1 MLPFSNEKA
10 SVGELHGLGAHQS
23 VHMTCCTARAG
34 QTVQAPL
41 CAAQHPLGCTFGLG
55 TMLNQALCLFDKTP
69 LRPHRRAGEGL
80 RSAPAAVPSSS
91 RTGGSLLSALMQS
104 GCWVPTGSPHG
115 AVGVGGRR
123 DCVLCCSLCQ
133 TAPAIP
139 LHGREK
145 DFGLYS

>member
-1 MLPFSNEKA
+1 MRKLQLESCMGWVRTSQCIRPVA
-10 SVGELHGLGAHQS
+10 RPGL
-23 VHMTCCTARAG
+23 R
-34 QTVQAPL
+34 QTGQAPL
-41 CAAQHPLGCTFGLG
+41 CAAQHALGCTFGLG

-69 LRPHRRAGEGL
+69 LRPHRRAGERL
-80 RSAPAAVPSSS
+80 RSAPATVPSSS
-91 RTGGSLLSALMQS
+91 RTGGSLLSALMQP

-123 DCVLCCSLCQ
+123 DCVLCCSLWQ